1 MIPPPS
7 LIQCYLYVAKCSW
20 KHYTTLF
27 WGGGSNRLTNEGK
40 RYKIEGIGGYKGQF
54 VNNFVLN
61 SKCWLAENKALQ
73 VETQFRSPQLV
84 FARHL
89 FYLSST

>member
-1 MIPPPS
+1 MTRSPS
-7 LIQCYLYVAKCSW
+7 LIQCYLYVTKCSW

-27 WGGGSNRLTNEGK
+27 WDGGSNRLTNEGK

-61 SKCWLAENKALQ
+61 STCWLAENKAL
-73 VETQFRSPQLV
+73 
-84 FARHL
+84 
-89 FYLSST
+89 